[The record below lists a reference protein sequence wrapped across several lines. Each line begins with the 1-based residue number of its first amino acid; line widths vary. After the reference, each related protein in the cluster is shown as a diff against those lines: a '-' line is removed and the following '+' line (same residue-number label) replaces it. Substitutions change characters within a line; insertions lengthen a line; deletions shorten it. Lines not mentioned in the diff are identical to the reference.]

1 MERVIII
8 GADTM
13 DKVLGIIG
21 GMGPLSAVKLFERIV
36 LLTDANCDQEHL
48 RIFIDNNTSI
58 PDRTDY
64 ILGKITDDPRA
75 QLIESAQKLQSIGAD
90 YLVICCNTAH
100 YFYED
105 LVQSVDI
112 PILNMIEEAAKYIVE
127 EYKDI
132 KNIGLLS
139 TEGTAKVLVY
149 DNMFEKYG
157 INIIKPSN
165 ENQQHITNMI
175 YNIKKGIPNEDL
187 TGFYKAME
195 EIKSKDANI
204 FVTGCTELSLA
215 IDLYKLEGD
224 FINPLELLAIKAIE
238 YSGKSVI

>member
-1 MERVIII
+1 
-8 GADTM
+8 M
-13 DKVLGIIG
+13 DKILGIIG

-48 RIFIDNNTSI
+48 RIFIDNHTSI

-64 ILGKITDDPRA
+64 ILGKITNDPRP

-100 YFYED
+100 YFYDD
-105 LVQSVDI
+105 LVKSVDI
-112 PILNMIEEAAKYIVE
+112 PILNMIEEAAKYIE
-127 EYKDI
+127 NEYKGI
-132 KNIGLLS
+132 KRIGLLS

-149 DNMFEKYG
+149 DNMFKKYG
-157 INIIKPSN
+157 IDIIKPSN
-165 ENQQHITNMI
+165 ENQKYITNMI
-175 YNIKKGIPNEDL
+175 YNIKKGIPIEDL
-187 TGFYKAME
+187 TGFYKALE
-195 EIKSKDANI
+195 EMRGKGAKL
-204 FVTGCTELSLA
+204 FVAGCTELSLA

-238 YSGKSVI
+238 YSGKSVIK

>member
-1 MERVIII
+1 
-8 GADTM
+8 M

-48 RIFIDNNTSI
+48 RILIDNNTSI

-64 ILGKITDDPRA
+64 ILGKIKEDPRV
-75 QLIESAQKLQSIGAD
+75 QLIQSAQKLETMGAD

-100 YFYED
+100 YFYEE
-105 LVQSVDI
+105 LAQSVDI
-112 PILNMIEEAAKYIVE
+112 PILNMIEEAAKYVVK
-127 EYKDI
+127 EYKGI

-139 TEGTAKVLVY
+139 TEGTSKVLVY
-149 DNMFEKYG
+149 DNMFKKYG
-157 INIIKPSN
+157 INIIKPSE
-165 ENQQHITNMI
+165 ENQKHVSNII
-175 YNIKKGIPNEDL
+175 YNIKKGIPNNDL
-187 TGFYKAME
+187 IGFYNAMD
-195 EIKSKDANI
+195 EIRSKGASI

-224 FINPLELLAIKAIE
+224 YINPLELLAIKAIE
-238 YSGKSVI
+238 YSGKSVIK

>member
-1 MERVIII
+1 ME
-8 GADTM
+8 
-13 DKVLGIIG
+13 KVLGIIG

-105 LVQSVDI
+105 LVQSVNI
-112 PILNMIEEAAKYIVE
+112 PILSMIEETAKYIVE
-127 EYKDI
+127 EYKGI

-139 TEGTAKVLVY
+139 TEGTAKVMVY
-149 DNMFEKYG
+149 DNIFKKYD
-157 INIIKPSN
+157 INIIKPSE
-165 ENQQHITNMI
+165 ENQEHITNII
-175 YNIKKGIPNEDL
+175 YNIKKGIANDDL
-187 TGFYKAME
+187 SGLYKAIE
-195 EIKSKDANI
+195 ELRTKGANV

-215 IDLYKLEGD
+215 IDLYNLKGD
-224 FINPLELLAIKAIE
+224 YINPLELLAIKAIE
-238 YSGKSVI
+238 YSGKSVVK